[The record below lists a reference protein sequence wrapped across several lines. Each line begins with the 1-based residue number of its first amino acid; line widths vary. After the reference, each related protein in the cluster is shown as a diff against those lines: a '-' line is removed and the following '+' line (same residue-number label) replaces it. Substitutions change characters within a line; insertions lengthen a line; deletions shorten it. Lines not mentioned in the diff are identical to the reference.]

1 MQNKINPASRKGE
14 QRVGNKTNQMKK
26 LLILFLFP
34 CHVYGQD
41 TLITTKGEVI
51 PCKVTIISPE
61 TTTYQINGKL
71 EKISNS
77 LIFDKKINGKPFIST
92 PQNELAVKTNFTL
105 NSIDKLQDKQIEEI
119 YLAGVDLK
127 KASNRFYGGLIT
139 FLVGNTLTNW
149 AFITKN
155 ETARSILLAT
165 GGASITV
172 GTVISLTSFAKIRG
186 AGKHL
191 IKVKSE

>member
-1 MQNKINPASRKGE
+1 
-14 QRVGNKTNQMKK
+14 MKK

-34 CHVYGQD
+34 CYVYGQD

-51 PCKVTIISPE
+51 PCKVTIVSPE

-92 PQNELAVKTNFTL
+92 PQNELAVKTNLTL
-105 NSIDKLQDKQIEEI
+105 NSINKLQDKQIEEI

-139 FLVGNTLTNW
+139 IFVGNIITNW

-155 ETARSILLAT
+155 ETAKTILFSL
-165 GGASITV
+165 GGATITV
-172 GTVISLTSFAKIRG
+172 GTCINLSSFIRVRG